1 MPDIIDNLIEAGVQ
15 TTQDM
20 QAKKG
25 KNRNAKEIPFE
36 IDGHT
41 YLLDSQEE
49 WCMFNWIKE
58 MKERGLLLDYVYQP
72 EHWELTPRFEYT
84 PYPTVVDRK
93 KRPVDEKY
101 ANVPKPFKTKFL
113 MHPHIYTADFTLKF
127 DANNLK
133 LMEYLSQAFKLRLD
147 DVKDGVLTLVVDV
160 KGTFMSND
168 GGRSFSINQKLMM
181 AVHNIYV
188 NKFIPKEAFKKLG
201 VPKRCLITMKSGK
214 ASKVFK
220 GMNYLETTLNGFGL
234 AT

>member
-1 MPDIIDNLIEAGVQ
+1 MLDIDNLIDAGVQ

-41 YLLDSQEE
+41 YMLDSQEE

-58 MKERGLLLDYVYQP
+58 MKERGLLKDYVYQP
-72 EHWELTPRFEYT
+72 EHYDLSPRYEYT
-84 PYPTVVDRK
+84 PYPVVKNK
-93 KRPVDEKY
+93 KGEV
-101 ANVPKPFKTKFL
+101 KTKFL
-113 MHPHIYTADFTLKF
+113 MHPHIYTADFKLMF
-127 DANNLK
+127 DADNLK

-168 GGRSFSINQKLMM
+168 GGRSFSINQKMMM

-188 NKFIPKEAFKKLG
+188 NKFVPKEAFKKLG
-201 VPKRCLITMKSGK
+201 VPKRCTTTMKSGK

-220 GMNYLETTLNGFGL
+220 GMDFLETTLQKFGVVV
-234 AT
+234 

>member
-1 MPDIIDNLIEAGVQ
+1 MAQDLIDNLIDAGVQ

-20 QAKKG
+20 QTRKG
-25 KNRNAKEIPFE
+25 KNKAAKEIPFD

-58 MKERGLLLDYVYQP
+58 MKERNLLLGYEYQP
-72 EHWELTPRFEYT
+72 AHFDLSPRYEYT
-84 PYPTVVDRK
+84 PYPPVKDK
-93 KRPVDEKY
+93 KG
-101 ANVPKPFKTKFL
+101 NVKTKFL
-113 MHPHIYTADFTLKF
+113 MHPHIYTADFTLTF
-127 DANNLK
+127 DASNLK
-133 LMEYLSQAFKLRLD
+133 LMEYLSQVFKLRCD
-147 DVKDGVLTLVVDV
+147 DVKDGKITVVVDV

-188 NKFIPKEAFKKLG
+188 SKFVPKEAFKKLG
-201 VPKRCLITMKSGK
+201 VPKRCATTMKSGK

-220 GMNYLETTLNGFGL
+220 GMDYVETVLNRFGL
-234 AT
+234 VNTYATL

>member
-1 MPDIIDNLIEAGVQ
+1 MDIDNLIDAGVQ

-41 YLLDSQEE
+41 YMLDSQEE
-49 WCMFNWIKE
+49 WCMFNWVKE

-72 EHWELTPRFEYT
+72 EHYDLSPKYEYT
-84 PYPTVVDRK
+84 PYPVQTDKNGEFK
-93 KRPVDEKY
+93 K
-101 ANVPKPFKTKFL
+101 KFL
-113 MHPHIYTADFTLKF
+113 MHPHIYTADFILRF
-127 DANNLK
+127 DARNLQ
-133 LMEYLSQAFKLRLD
+133 LIRYLAQAFKIRLD
-147 DVKDGVLTLVVDV
+147 DVKDNELTLVVDV

-188 NKFIPKEAFKKLG
+188 QKFVPKLAFKKLG
-201 VPKRCLITMKSGK
+201 VPKRCTTTMKSGK

-220 GMNYLETTLNGFGL
+220 GMNFMETVLKGFDL
-234 AT
+234 

>member
-1 MPDIIDNLIEAGVQ
+1 MLDIDNLIDAGVQ

-25 KNRNAKEIPFE
+25 KNRNAKEIPFD

-41 YLLDSQEE
+41 YMLDSQEE

-58 MKERGLLLDYVYQP
+58 MKEHGLLLDYVYQP

-113 MHPHIYTADFTLKF
+113 TSQLNCARLSFAEADK
-127 DANNLK
+127 
-133 LMEYLSQAFKLRLD
+133 MQEYLHTIPGSVSALELIFDTDNNIQLVIDNDLMSDEYICGHPGINTSTVRLLREDMLKY
-147 DVKDGVLTLVVDV
+147 VRAAKHEP
-160 KGTFMSND
+160 TFID
-168 GGRSFSINQKLMM
+168 L
-181 AVHNIYV
+181 
-188 NKFIPKEAFKKLG
+188 PTE
-201 VPKRCLITMKSGK
+201 
-214 ASKVFK
+214 
-220 GMNYLETTLNGFGL
+220 
-234 AT
+234 

>member
-1 MPDIIDNLIEAGVQ
+1 MADIIDNLIAQGVQ

-20 QAKKG
+20 IAKKG

-41 YLLDSQEE
+41 YMLDSQEE

-58 MKERGLLLDYVYQP
+58 MKEHGLLLDYVYQP
-72 EHWELTPRFEYT
+72 EHYDLSPRFEYT
-84 PYPTVVDRK
+84 PYPVVKDK
-93 KRPVDEKY
+93 KG
-101 ANVPKPFKTKFL
+101 NVKTKFL
-113 MHPHIYTADFTLKF
+113 MHPHVYTADFTLKF
-127 DANNLK
+127 DANNLN
-133 LMEYLSQAFKLRLD
+133 LMRYLGQAFKLRLD

-168 GGRSFSINQKLMM
+168 GGRSFSINQKMMM

-188 NKFIPKEAFKKLG
+188 SKFVPKVAFKKLG
-201 VPKRCLITMKSGK
+201 VPKRCTTTMKSGK

-220 GMNYLETTLNGFGL
+220 GMNFLETVLKGFGL
-234 AT
+234 